1 MATMEGDFQSCKS
14 INTKM
19 KKTNKKRKILRLWKT
34 PEKMRE
40 NLILDNENQKI
51 WNRKTGNQ
59 LKFSLSCKN
68 KYYFS
73 ICLYKDKKKH
83 TLLVHQLFFF
93 DKYGYL
99 PPQID
104 HIDQNQFNNHL
115 SNLRPSTASLNQRNT
130 KINKSSSR
138 HRNVEKRTTK
148 GGFVVW
154 RAHFHKNWKK
164 KHLGTFKTEDEA
176 GQAVNDKIR
185 ELGLEGIAIMNDTPQ
200 ERERARALSL
210 FDEPEPILN
219 LK

>member
-1 MATMEGDFQSCKS
+1 
-14 INTKM
+14 M
-19 KKTNKKRKILRLWKT
+19 KITNKKRKILRLWKT
-34 PEKMRE
+34 PEEMRKD
-40 NLILDNENQKI
+40 LILDNENQKI

-115 SNLRPSTASLNQRNT
+115 SNLRPSTAKLNSRNR
-130 KINKSSSR
+130 KVQKSSSR
-138 HRNVEKRTTK
+138 YRNVHKKIRK
-148 GGFVVW
+148 SGLVVW
-154 RAHFHKNWKK
+154 EAYFHNNYKK
-164 KHLGTFKTEDEA
+164 KHLRTFRTEDEA

-200 ERERARALSL
+200 ERARKNIQFAPLPPEMNHIRDL
-210 FDEPEPILN
+210 FLNIEPLVDF
-219 LK
+219 K